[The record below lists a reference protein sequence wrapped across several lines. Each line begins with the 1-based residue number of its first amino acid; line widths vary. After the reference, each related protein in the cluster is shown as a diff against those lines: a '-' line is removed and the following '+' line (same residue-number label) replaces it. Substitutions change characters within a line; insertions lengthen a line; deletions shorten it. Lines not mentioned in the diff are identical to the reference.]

1 MQRMLCRARVGAS
14 PPPQSNQLQG
24 VTLLVTHRRMHS
36 AYHSTFVRALI
47 HARRQANVYLHQLLQ
62 QYQCVCV
69 CMQMYARTQVHECT
83 LITTEHVCVCA
94 RAHTGRP
101 GSAGSARHG
110 TLPPVAD
117 YAYPAM
123 GHAQIL
129 AQVCVLPH
137 NGSGYESH
145 PCMVKTCHMTCP
157 ARSSTGVFVNHVPRC
172 VLSQVGTQGS
182 GICAGMTCSACATT
196 SWALFLGSSPEPM
209 QL

>member
-1 MQRMLCRARVGAS
+1 MPCTCWCKPTATKQPTSRRYTIGHTQAHALCLPQHVCLSAHACPQTGKRVPA
-14 PPPQSNQLQG
+14 P
-24 VTLLVTHRRMHS
+24 
-36 AYHSTFVRALI
+36 TFAAI
-47 HARRQANVYLHQLLQ
+47 SM
-62 QYQCVCV
+62 CICV
-69 CMQMYARTQVHECT
+69 CMQMHARTRVHTCT
-83 LITTEHVCVCA
+83 LITTEHTCV

-101 GSAGSARHG
+101 GSASSARHG

-145 PCMVKTCHMTCP
+145 PCMVKTYHMTCP

-182 GICAGMTCSACATT
+182 GICHAGMTCSACATT